1 MAMGLGAAKRR
12 LAARRGS
19 TAPSACDPA
28 RGGAAGGPASSFVRH
43 RLGARRRKRHEAD
56 MFARPARMLNRR
68 ALVAAGGAA
77 SNIKSLA
84 RTFGVPAHRYTD
96 FGGLL
101 TAHSEITMTKTI
113 VAAVLF
119 SLAMGVGPALA
130 QQDQQLP
137 AAVPA
142 ATPPAK
148 STITPEQKAISKA
161 CSDQANAKN
170 LHGDERKKFRAECKR
185 KGGKME

>member
-1 MAMGLGAAKRR
+1 M
-12 LAARRGS
+12 
-19 TAPSACDPA
+19 PSASRPSENGSYGLLA
-28 RGGAAGGPASSFVRH
+28 QG
-43 RLGARRRKRHEAD
+43 RKRHEAD
-56 MFARPARMLNRR
+56 MFARPARMLQRR

-77 SNIKSLA
+77 TNIKSLP
-84 RTFGVPAHRYTD
+84 RTFGLPAHRYTD

-101 TAHSEITMTKTI
+101 TTRSEITMTKTI

-130 QQDQQLP
+130 QQDQQPP
-137 AAVPA
+137 AAAPE
-142 ATPPAK
+142 ATPPAT
-148 STITPEQKAISKA
+148 STMTPKQKAISKA